1 MSVLKK
7 CPNMLKRAL
16 SIAVLVP
23 VVLGVLMMGPPVTTI
38 FIVLIIFGFS
48 YEWLKMGDIQTKIE
62 KGLFYGVLLG
72 SVGIFLGGGLKV
84 ALAFLFGSAG
94 FVYYWLRTLEARRL
108 KKEKK
113 ENLEINLGV
122 HIIQKSKDY
131 GWIFWGLLYIGVPT
145 LSFLWVYEFEKGHQ
159 IILWMLF
166 IIWGSDTG
174 AYLIGSLL
182 KGPKIAPSI
191 SPKKTWSGF
200 LGGALCGEGVGILTG
215 NGFGFNSR
223 SVFFLALGV
232 VFCAVLGDLFES
244 YLKRQRKVKDTGDF
258 IPGHGGLFDRLD
270 STLATLPL
278 IALVLWM
285 TNGDFFK

>member
-1 MSVLKK
+1 
-7 CPNMLKRAL
+7 MLKRAL

-72 SVGIFLGGGLKV
+72 SVGIFLGGGLKG

-145 LSFLWVYEFEKGHQ
+145 LSFLWVYEFE
-159 IILWMLF
+159 
-166 IIWGSDTG
+166 
-174 AYLIGSLL
+174 
-182 KGPKIAPSI
+182 
-191 SPKKTWSGF
+191 
-200 LGGALCGEGVGILTG
+200 
-215 NGFGFNSR
+215 
-223 SVFFLALGV
+223 
-232 VFCAVLGDLFES
+232 
-244 YLKRQRKVKDTGDF
+244 
-258 IPGHGGLFDRLD
+258 
-270 STLATLPL
+270 
-278 IALVLWM
+278 
-285 TNGDFFK
+285 